1 MIAPYKNINEIVSG
15 IDFEDKRTG
24 LLIRLN
30 PIILHVKERL
40 ITLYMPAEHN
50 PKHLNFSQVS
60 SEWLEFI
67 EASLWMI
74 MSAYLDKR
82 LP

>member
-50 PKHLNFSQVS
+50 PKNLNFSQVS